1 MQFGKSEIHRVFLN
15 SPNFLRKQN
24 LSLSA
29 LADLIRASLVLVAT
43 ETLFTADVQEHLRSI
58 RIGLFVIDEAHCISD
73 LGHDF
78 RLEYGRLNQMI
89 RLLSPTVPVL
99 ATTATANDRVIADLK
114 HQRGDDVY
122 ISRGPLA
129 RESLSIQVLH
139 ILGKTERYAWILRN
153 INRLPGS
160 GIIHC
165 LTQRD
170 CDYLADFLKK
180 NGSLAEAHYSR
191 DGDEGENGISRSG
204 SCFSAAPSR
213 PLPPRSSWDGV

>member
-1 MQFGKSEIHRVFLN
+1 M
-15 SPNFLRKQN
+15 
-24 LSLSA
+24 
-29 LADLIRASLVLVAT
+29 VAT

-170 CDYLADFLKK
+170 CDYLAGFLKK
-180 NGSLAEAHYSR
+180 NGSLAGAHYFR

>member
-1 MQFGKSEIHRVFLN
+1 MLSRRTKDRRGDI
-15 SPNFLRKQN
+15 LR
-24 LSLSA
+24 A
-29 LADLIRASLVLVAT
+29 LETGRLDLVLVAT

-58 RIGLFVIDEAHCISD
+58 RIGLFAIDEAHCISD

-78 RLEYGRLNQMI
+78 RLEYGRLNQVI

-129 RESLSIQVLH
+129 RESLSIHVLH
-139 ILGKTERYAWILRN
+139 IPGKTERYAWILRN

-160 GIIHC
+160 GIIYC

-191 DGDEGENGISRSG
+191 DGDEGENRNQQIGQLFQRSAIKAIVATVKLG
-204 SCFSAAPSR
+204 WGMIRETLLS
-213 PLPPRSSWDGV
+213 